1 MTVIELGLVQEDAG
15 RVPERR
21 PLRRGELRRWLAA
34 AVGVLCLL
42 TVTGSAVPN
51 PRGLPTLW
59 RTALLDTD
67 EYRLVGDVVY
77 LMRTFGGAT
86 VAKHDARTGAELWK
100 TGEIPDA
107 SGLGPI
113 RNGVLLVPSDRET
126 VQLDL
131 EDGTSAYE
139 DFNRETAAVD
149 TSTGRQLWRAP
160 GDLSAS
166 TDDLAILAEHEPTG
180 GGLRTLRVVR
190 PRDGSPV
197 WSRPAGNY
205 QNWVI
210 TDGPASERVVM
221 VTEDGVVDVLNL
233 ADGRLVTS
241 KKVPWPRSPATQED
255 TMAMLD
261 GDSLFVISSSP
272 TKTTVI
278 AYEADTMREL
288 WRLERPGGGGIF
300 DCGPVLCL
308 NSDAGTDGY
317 DRETGRPRW
326 HIEGR
331 ANGYPIFGNLL
342 LTNNDNAGPRYG
354 LTNRETG
361 KLVIDLGSVS
371 PVWNAGDVGSPYFLK
386 RSTDL
391 PGYTALSYFQEK
403 SGELFMRGKLPPVRD
418 FGCQQEGD
426 LLACSTDDQHL
437 LVMDVG

>member
-1 MTVIELGLVQEDAG
+1 
-15 RVPERR
+15 
-21 PLRRGELRRWLAA
+21 
-34 AVGVLCLL
+34 
-42 TVTGSAVPN
+42 
-51 PRGLPTLW
+51 
-59 RTALLDTD
+59 
-67 EYRLVGDVVY
+67 
-77 LMRTFGGAT
+77 
-86 VAKHDARTGAELWK
+86 
-100 TGEIPDA
+100 
-107 SGLGPI
+107 
-113 RNGVLLVPSDRET
+113 
-126 VQLDL
+126 
-131 EDGTSAYE
+131 
-139 DFNRETAAVD
+139 
-149 TSTGRQLWRAP
+149 
-160 GDLSAS
+160 
-166 TDDLAILAEHEPTG
+166 
-180 GGLRTLRVVR
+180 
-190 PRDGSPV
+190 
-197 WSRPAGNY
+197 
-205 QNWVI
+205 
-210 TDGPASERVVM
+210 
-221 VTEDGVVDVLNL
+221 
-233 ADGRLVTS
+233 
-241 KKVPWPRSPATQED
+241 
-255 TMAMLD
+255 
-261 GDSLFVISSSP
+261 
-272 TKTTVI
+272 
-278 AYEADTMREL
+278 MREL